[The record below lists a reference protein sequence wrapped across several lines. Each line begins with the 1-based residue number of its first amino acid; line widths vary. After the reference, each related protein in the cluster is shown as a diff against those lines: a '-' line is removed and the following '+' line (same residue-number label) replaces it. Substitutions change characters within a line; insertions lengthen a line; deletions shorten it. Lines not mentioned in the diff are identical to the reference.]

1 MYCKATINIP
11 GWKGKSHFLDIH
23 SLGYDALGEEYKVYN
38 GRGGYFI
45 INKHD
50 VVIEKT
56 YSGDYDEAYSEY
68 VKDTPLEPQE
78 PCARL
83 GFISPDGKF
92 YPCGYCCHEGLARRI
107 FDEMYPDYD
116 GWDRSQIALQK
127 KGWVA
132 IMDGM
137 VITRD
142 AEGAFT
148 RDRIMNPAQKATV
161 LDVLWKFEEAP
172 GTNWFRVLQ
181 ENPEGYDQQA
191 WMTMPPGEDEAM
203 SRLKE
208 ERERLSK
215 EQ

>member
-11 GWKGKSHFLDIH
+11 GWEGKSHFLDLH
-23 SLGYDALGEEYKVYN
+23 FSGDGYKIYN

-45 INKHD
+45 ADKCD

-56 YSGDYDEAYSEY
+56 YSGDYDEAPREY
-68 VKDTPLEPQE
+68 VKDTPIKPQE

-83 GFISPDGKF
+83 GFVSPEGEF
-92 YPCGYCCHEGLARRI
+92 YPCGYCCHEGLARQI
-107 FDEMYPDYD
+107 FAEMYPEYD
-116 GWDRSQIALQK
+116 GWDRGAIALQK

-142 AEGAFT
+142 AEGLFT
-148 RDRIMNPAQKATV
+148 RDRIMSPAQKATV

-172 GTNWFRVLQ
+172 DTNWFRVFQ
-181 ENPEGYDQQA
+181 ENPEGYDNQG
-191 WMTMPPGEDEAM
+191 WMISPPGEDEAM

-215 EQ
+215 EL